1 MKKLI
6 LIFGFLSVSFSNA
19 QTTTTENYI
28 STTNCLNEDCTKK
41 TETVQYFD
49 LLGRAKQVVNVKAT
63 PSGKDIVTPIVFDD
77 QGRQTRNYLPV
88 PQSSTSNGAIYSQTP
103 GMVPYPVADVT
114 NIYSGEKTYTEAV
127 LENSPLQRVLQQK
140 QIGND
145 WNTKPV
151 VFEYDTNSSNEVYKY
166 VVTTTWENGVAKN
179 TLSLPSAQAYPP
191 NQLFKSAVTDEDGIR
206 TVEFKNGKGQV
217 VLMRKMLSTSEQVD
231 TYYVYNDYGQLAF
244 VLPPNTLHKTITDDL
259 LNDLCYQYR
268 YDARGRQVEKKLPGK
283 GWQYIVYDKQD
294 RIVAVQDANLR
305 EKGQW
310 GYTKYDQFGRVA
322 ITGISTGGERSQ
334 EQDIAN
340 SYGSNNVNRLSTV
353 LFERQGMEVYY
364 GNPDA
369 TYPNSTKWV
378 SLLSLN
384 YYDTYPAY
392 SFNPSFPTAIQ
403 GESILKDGTSESKS
417 TRGLPVMSLVKNIE
431 DDNWTKNYIYYDLK
445 GRAIGSH
452 TINHL
457 GGYTKTES
465 ALDFAGLAKQT
476 KAFHKRLATDA
487 EKVITQTYTYDGQ
500 NRLLVH
506 KHQIDN
512 NPEEILVQNQY
523 NELSQLKN
531 KKLGGTNIAQP
542 LQSIDYN
549 YNIRG
554 WLTKINDPSSLN
566 GKLFGY
572 EMKYNNPA
580 NPNVTPGRF
589 TGIITEIDWN
599 NASENVMKRYNYTYD
614 RLNRLKDAVYSE
626 PNATTPFNNNYNE
639 YLTYDLNGNIKTL
652 KRNAFPVTG
661 TTATQVDDLVYDYTG
676 NRLTKVTESALNET
690 GYEGGN
696 NAISYDLNGNMKDML
711 DKGIQS
717 IAYNYLNLANQI
729 GIQQKGPFGQFSNSY
744 ISYLYRADGTK
755 LRKTYSS
762 APPRGLMS
770 THITDYLDGFQYT
783 YYDSGDGICLGCRS
797 ENAFEQQ
804 AYKGIIGPGFPST
817 PEWKL
822 DFVATAEGVY
832 SFAESR
838 YIYQYKDHLGNIRVS
853 FAKNSAGTT
862 EITDTN
868 NYYPFGLNHISG
880 QFSTAN
886 FGSYYSYKYNTKEL
900 QETGMFDYGWRQ
912 YMPDLGR
919 WNGMDQLSEAYTSTS
934 PFTYVANNPVSMR
947 DPDGRWMDEN
957 GHIDTSGYSNPFR
970 DMGRSRILMNEYLG
984 RNPGEGGGGGYT
996 FSGRDA
1002 RAIFNYL
1009 VNKEK
1014 FSGVSITD
1022 GKVTWYTGDPTQ
1034 TSYRMGN
1041 DFYGDIDL
1049 GEIHTANFKTS
1060 SFFDLSLLGKI
1071 NDGMGG
1077 LGEGLSYN
1085 GKNGVRL
1092 YVGTARPGNPVDLF
1106 FTKFYGNG
1114 KTYIKPAYMSK
1125 AGNVLGKA
1133 SIAGTIILGG
1143 VNIYNGFEKDGG
1155 RFGHNATIA
1164 TGGALG
1170 GAAGAYGGAILGA
1183 EIGAG
1188 IGVWFGGVGAAPGAL
1203 LGGIIGGVVGGIIGT
1218 NAGESIV
1225 K

>member
-6 LIFGFLSVSFSNA
+6 LIGLLSAGLSNA

-41 TETVQYFD
+41 IETVQYFD

-63 PSGKDIVTPIVFDD
+63 PLGKDIVTPIVYDD

-88 PQSSTSNGAIYSQTP
+88 PQNSTSNGAIYSQTS
-103 GMVPYPVADVT
+103 GMTPYPVADVT
-114 NIYSGEKTYTEAV
+114 NIYSGEKTYTETI
-127 LENSPLQRVLQQK
+127 LENSPLQRVLEQK

-151 VFEYDTNSSNEVYKY
+151 VFEYDTNGNNEVYKY
-166 VVTTTWENGVAKN
+166 IVTTVWENGVTKN
-179 TLSLPSAQAYPP
+179 TLSLPSSDQAYLP

-206 TVEFKNGKGQV
+206 TVEFKNGNGQV
-217 VLMRKMLSTSEQVD
+217 VLIRKMLSASEQVD
-231 TYYVYNDYGQLAF
+231 TYYVYNEYGQLAF
-244 VLPPNTLHKTITDDL
+244 VLPPNTLHKPVTDDL

-268 YDARGRQVEKKLPGK
+268 YDTWGRQVEKKLPGK
-283 GWQYIVYDKQD
+283 GWQYLVYDKQD

-310 GYTKYDQFGRVA
+310 RYIKYDQFGRVA
-322 ITGISTGGERSQ
+322 ITGISTGTGRSQ
-334 EQDIAN
+334 EQDIAS
-340 SYGSNNVNRLSTV
+340 SYGSNNVSRLSTV

-378 SLLSLN
+378 TLLSLN
-384 YYDTYPAY
+384 YYDTYPVY

-403 GESILKDGTSESKS
+403 GESVLKEAPSGAKS
-417 TRGLPVMSLVKNIE
+417 TKGLPVMSFVKNIE

-445 GRAIGSH
+445 GRAIGGH

-457 GGYTKTES
+457 GGYTKTEFT
-465 ALDFAGLAKQT
+465 LDFAGAAKQT
-476 KAFHKRLATDA
+476 KAYHKRLATDS
-487 EKVITQTYTYDGQ
+487 EKVITQTFTYDGQ

-506 KHQIDN
+506 KHQIDT

-554 WLTKINDPSSLN
+554 WLTKINDPSNLN

-572 EMKYNNPA
+572 ELKYSNPVNA
-580 NPNVTPGRF
+580 TIAPGRY
-589 TGIITEIDWN
+589 TGIITEMDWK
-599 NASENVMKRYNYTYD
+599 NASEDVLKRYNYAYD
-614 RLNRLKDAVYSE
+614 RLNRLKDAIYSE

-639 YLTYDLNGNIKTL
+639 YLTYDPNGNIKTL
-652 KRNAFPVTG
+652 KRNAFPITS
-661 TTATQVDDLVYDYTG
+661 TTATQVDDLVYEYIG
-676 NRLTKVTESALNET
+676 NRLTKVTENALNDT
-690 GYEGGN
+690 GYEGGS

-717 IAYNYLNLANQI
+717 IKYNYLNLMNQV

-744 ISYLYRADGTK
+744 ISYLYSADGTK
-755 LRKTYSS
+755 LRKSYSS
-762 APPRGLMS
+762 APPRGSIS
-770 THITDYLDGFQYT
+770 TSMTDYLDGFQYS
-783 YYDSGDGICLGCRS
+783 YFEGGGICLECRT
-797 ENAFEQQ
+797 ENAYEQQ
-804 AYKGIIGPGFPST
+804 AYKGIIGPGLPST

-832 SFAESR
+832 SFAENR
-838 YIYQYKDHLGNIRVS
+838 YIYQYRDHLGNIRVS
-853 FAKNSAGTT
+853 FTKNGAGAP

-919 WNGMDQLSEAYTSTS
+919 WNGMDQLSEVYVSTS
-934 PFTYVANNPVSMR
+934 PFAYVANNPVSMR

-970 DMGRSRILMNEYLG
+970 DMARSRMLMNEFLG
-984 RNPGEGGGGGYT
+984 RNSGEGGGGGHYVPFGQT
-996 FSGRDA
+996 SAYADLISSFQDKKEFSLKVHNGYMSWWIGGAKGDA
-1002 RAIFNYL
+1002 NTLQEMRGYMVNLANLRGYWGASESVANNTGSFWSFDANFAFGGGAGFTIGQVTDSNNKTDWFFSLNGNLGLSANIGFERGLITPTDPKHKFVNNDFVGEGRAISAGAGPLSATVGGTFTRSYGDYESIDQFNPANFGMNTQTVKNGYSTISTSAGFGL
-1009 VNKEK
+1009 
-1014 FSGVSITD
+1014 GVSPVMWTASKTWVR
-1022 GKVTWYTGDPTQ
+1022 GK
-1034 TSYRMGN
+1034 
-1041 DFYGDIDL
+1041 
-1049 GEIHTANFKTS
+1049 
-1060 SFFDLSLLGKI
+1060 
-1071 NDGMGG
+1071 
-1077 LGEGLSYN
+1077 
-1085 GKNGVRL
+1085 
-1092 YVGTARPGNPVDLF
+1092 
-1106 FTKFYGNG
+1106 
-1114 KTYIKPAYMSK
+1114 
-1125 AGNVLGKA
+1125 
-1133 SIAGTIILGG
+1133 
-1143 VNIYNGFEKDGG
+1143 
-1155 RFGHNATIA
+1155 
-1164 TGGALG
+1164 
-1170 GAAGAYGGAILGA
+1170 
-1183 EIGAG
+1183 
-1188 IGVWFGGVGAAPGAL
+1188 
-1203 LGGIIGGVVGGIIGT
+1203 
-1218 NAGESIV
+1218 
-1225 K
+1225 